1 MQLLWTALMAS
12 SAIRL
17 RRDRL
22 KPTTFSLHRGS
33 LVEIK
38 ISLNLS
44 WSRSLHVSGLHLVSL
59 EHRRNEELESI
70 RVLDS
75 SENTTDEVPT
85 LWRGKNQYCG
95 GFALERH
102 PPWTLSV
109 VWWKLKKYSCCC
121 CFVQDETSQ
130 TSLKLLGIWNPFVE
144 IVLRT
149 NLGPKR
155 NSWIPRSRSTKWSSP
170 QPLFAIKPSTWMLF
184 VSNAELPQCS

>member
-12 SAIRL
+12 SVIRL

-22 KPTTFSLHRGS
+22 KPTTFSLHRGW

-44 WSRSLHVSGLHLVSL
+44 WSRSLHVSELHLVSL
-59 EHRRNEELESI
+59 EHWRNEELESI

-95 GFALERH
+95 GYALERH
-102 PPWTLSV
+102 SPWTLSV
-109 VWWKLKKYSCCC
+109 VWWKLKIIITAAVV
-121 CFVQDETSQ
+121 FVQGETSQ
-130 TSLKLLGIWNPFVE
+130 TSLKLLGGYEIHSSKLFFARIWA
-144 IVLRT
+144 
-149 NLGPKR
+149 R
-155 NSWIPRSRSTKWSSP
+155 NETLEY
-170 QPLFAIKPSTWMLF
+170 QD
-184 VSNAELPQCS
+184 E

>member
-1 MQLLWTALMAS
+1 MAS
-12 SAIRL
+12 SVIWL

-44 WSRSLHVSGLHLVSL
+44 WSRSLHVSELHLDSL

-85 LWRGKNQYCG
+85 L
-95 GFALERH
+95 
-102 PPWTLSV
+102 
-109 VWWKLKKYSCCC
+109 
-121 CFVQDETSQ
+121 
-130 TSLKLLGIWNPFVE
+130 
-144 IVLRT
+144 
-149 NLGPKR
+149 
-155 NSWIPRSRSTKWSSP
+155 
-170 QPLFAIKPSTWMLF
+170 
-184 VSNAELPQCS
+184 

>member
-1 MQLLWTALMAS
+1 MAS
-12 SAIRL
+12 SGIWL

-22 KPTTFSLHRGS
+22 KPTTFSLHRGW

-70 RVLDS
+70 RVLES

-85 LWRGKNQYCG
+85 LWRGKHQYCC
-95 GFALERH
+95 GFALEQH
-102 PPWTLSV
+102 SPWTLSV
-109 VWWKLKKYSCCC
+109 VWWKLKKYSCRC

-130 TSLKLLGIWNPFVE
+130 TSLKLLGGYEIHSSKLFFARIWA
-144 IVLRT
+144 
-149 NLGPKR
+149 R
-155 NSWIPRSRSTKWSSP
+155 NETLEYRDQEVQKWSSP
-170 QPLFAIKPSTWMLF
+170 QPLFAIIPSTWMLF
-184 VSNAELPQCS
+184 VSNAELPQCC

>member
-12 SAIRL
+12 SVIRL

-22 KPTTFSLHRGS
+22 KPTTFSLHRGW

-85 LWRGKNQYCG
+85 L
-95 GFALERH
+95 
-102 PPWTLSV
+102 
-109 VWWKLKKYSCCC
+109 
-121 CFVQDETSQ
+121 
-130 TSLKLLGIWNPFVE
+130 
-144 IVLRT
+144 
-149 NLGPKR
+149 
-155 NSWIPRSRSTKWSSP
+155 
-170 QPLFAIKPSTWMLF
+170 
-184 VSNAELPQCS
+184 